1 MVSIAGVYKVGLY
14 AFAPASLEGKLDL
27 MVKKANENEEKHV
40 CSAHANGN
48 NSRAA
53 SCGTL
58 LQLEEGDELYAK
70 GHTAGFLFAP
80 SSGHLFCSMEAYLL
94 YKATP

>member
-1 MVSIAGVYKVGLY
+1 MMVNKIDGSGEVNACG
-14 AFAPASLEGKLDL
+14 
-27 MVKKANENEEKHV
+27 
-40 CSAHANGN
+40 AHAITTPYGT
-48 NSRAA
+48 A

-70 GHTAGFLFAP
+70 GHGGSGPLFAGSQIKH
-80 SSGHLFCSMEAYLL
+80 SSLEAYLL